1 MIIDEK
7 EDFIMFRNPGGKIKS
22 YAKVL
27 FWVGVVISII
37 IGVIEIGSSFVA
49 AAYSYQGSFGTILL
63 GILGGVLTVAIGTL
77 ISWLAVL
84 TLYAFGT
91 LVENSDEL
99 VRLNGGIPSGD
110 KTAEKIE
117 VPEKMHQTLH
127 NIQTEPVVKAAPE
140 KQAEEPV
147 EEVNEEPAAEV
158 VDAHVEE
165 TEPVVEETP
174 AQEDTAVTEVND
186 KVCPNCGEHA
196 EKDAHF
202 CRKCGTKLD

>member
-1 MIIDEK
+1 
-7 EDFIMFRNPGGKIKS
+7 MFRNPGGKIKS

-27 FWVGVVISII
+27 FWIGVVISII

-63 GILGGVLTVAIGTL
+63 GILGGILTVAIGTL

-127 NIQTEPVVKAAPE
+127 NIQTEPVVKATPE
-140 KQAEEPV
+140 KQTEEPV
-147 EEVNEEPAAEV
+147 EEVKEEPAEV
-158 VDAHVEE
+158 VDAPVEE
-165 TEPVVEETP
+165 TSTVEEKSVEEN
-174 AQEDTAVTEVND
+174 AETEVND

>member
-1 MIIDEK
+1 
-7 EDFIMFRNPGGKIKS
+7 MFRNPGGKIKS

-27 FWVGVVISII
+27 FWIGVVISII

-63 GILGGVLTVAIGTL
+63 GILGGILTVAIGTL

-127 NIQTEPVVKAAPE
+127 NIQTEPVVKATPE
-140 KQAEEPV
+140 KQTEEPV
-147 EEVNEEPAAEV
+147 EEVKEEP
-158 VDAHVEE
+158 VEE
-165 TEPVVEETP
+165 TTPAVEETP
-174 AQEDTAVTEVND
+174 AQEDTALTEVNE

>member
-1 MIIDEK
+1 
-7 EDFIMFRNPGGKIKS
+7 MFRNPGGKIKS

-49 AAYSYQGSFGTILL
+49 AAYSYHGSFGTILL
-63 GILGGVLTVAIGTL
+63 GILGGILTVAIGTL

-117 VPEKMHQTLH
+117 VPEKVHQSLH
-127 NIQTEPVVKAAPE
+127 NIQTEPVVKATPE
-140 KQAEEPV
+140 KQTEEPV
-147 EEVNEEPAAEV
+147 EEVKEEPVEV
-158 VDAHVEE
+158 VDAPAEE
-165 TEPVVEETP
+165 TSTVEETP
-174 AQEDTAVTEVND
+174 TEEDTAETEMNE

>member
-1 MIIDEK
+1 
-7 EDFIMFRNPGGKIKS
+7 MFRNPGGKIKS

-27 FWVGVVISII
+27 FWIGVVISII

-49 AAYSYQGSFGTILL
+49 AAYSYQGSFSTILL
-63 GILGGVLTVAIGTL
+63 GILGGILTVAIGTL

-127 NIQTEPVVKAAPE
+127 NIQTEPVVKATPE
-140 KQAEEPV
+140 KQTEEPV
-147 EEVNEEPAAEV
+147 EEVKEEPAEV
-158 VDAHVEE
+158 VDAPVEE
-165 TEPVVEETP
+165 TSTADEKTVEEN
-174 AQEDTAVTEVND
+174 AETEMNE

>member
-1 MIIDEK
+1 
-7 EDFIMFRNPGGKIKS
+7 MFRNPGGKIKS

-27 FWVGVVISII
+27 FWIGVVISII

-63 GILGGVLTVAIGTL
+63 GILGGILTVAIGTL

-127 NIQTEPVVKAAPE
+127 NIQTEPVVKATPE
-140 KQAEEPV
+140 KQTEETV
-147 EEVNEEPAAEV
+147 EEVKEEPAEV
-158 VDAHVEE
+158 VDAPAEETSTVDEKTVEE
-165 TEPVVEETP
+165 KNAETEMNE
-174 AQEDTAVTEVND
+174 

>member
-1 MIIDEK
+1 
-7 EDFIMFRNPGGKIKS
+7 MFRNPGGKIKS

-27 FWVGVVISII
+27 FWIGVVISII

-49 AAYSYQGSFGTILL
+49 AAYSYHGSFGTILL
-63 GILGGVLTVAIGTL
+63 GILGGILTVAIGTL

-117 VPEKMHQTLH
+117 VPEKMHQSLH
-127 NIQTEPVVKAAPE
+127 NIQTEPVVKATPE
-140 KQAEEPV
+140 KQTEEPV
-147 EEVNEEPAAEV
+147 EEVKEEPAEV
-158 VDAHVEE
+158 VDAPVEE
-165 TEPVVEETP
+165 TPTVEETP
-174 AQEDTAVTEVND
+174 AQEDTAETEVNE

>member
-1 MIIDEK
+1 
-7 EDFIMFRNPGGKIKS
+7 MFRNPGGKIKS

-27 FWVGVVISII
+27 FWIGVVISII

-63 GILGGVLTVAIGTL
+63 GILGGILTVAIGTL

-127 NIQTEPVVKAAPE
+127 NIQTEPVVKATPE
-140 KQAEEPV
+140 KQTEEPV
-147 EEVNEEPAAEV
+147 EEVKEESAEV
-158 VDAHVEE
+158 VDAPVEE
-165 TEPVVEETP
+165 TAPAVEETP
-174 AQEDTAVTEVND
+174 AQEDTAETEVNE

>member
-1 MIIDEK
+1 
-7 EDFIMFRNPGGKIKS
+7 MFRNPGGKIKS

-27 FWVGVVISII
+27 FWIGVVISII

-49 AAYSYQGSFGTILL
+49 TAYSYHGSFCTILL
-63 GILGGVLTVAIGTL
+63 GILGGILTVAIGTL

-127 NIQTEPVVKAAPE
+127 NIQTEPVVKATPE
-140 KQAEEPV
+140 KQTEEPV
-147 EEVNEEPAAEV
+147 EEVKEEPAEV
-158 VDAHVEE
+158 VDAPVEE
-165 TEPVVEETP
+165 TAPAVEETP
-174 AQEDTAVTEVND
+174 AQEDTAVTEVNE

>member
-1 MIIDEK
+1 
-7 EDFIMFRNPGGKIKS
+7 MFRNPGGKIKS

-27 FWVGVVISII
+27 FWIGVVISII

-63 GILGGVLTVAIGTL
+63 GILGGILTVAIGTL

-117 VPEKMHQTLH
+117 VPEKVHQSLH
-127 NIQTEPVVKAAPE
+127 NIQTEPVVKATPE
-140 KQAEEPV
+140 KQTEEPV
-147 EEVNEEPAAEV
+147 EEVKEEPVEV
-158 VDAHVEE
+158 ADAPAEE
-165 TEPVVEETP
+165 TSTVEETP
-174 AQEDTAVTEVND
+174 TEEDTAETEMNE

>member
-1 MIIDEK
+1 
-7 EDFIMFRNPGGKIKS
+7 MFRNPGGKIKS

-27 FWVGVVISII
+27 FWIGVVISII

-63 GILGGVLTVAIGTL
+63 GILGGILTVAIGTL

-127 NIQTEPVVKAAPE
+127 NIQTEPVVKATPE
-140 KQAEEPV
+140 KQTEEPV
-147 EEVNEEPAAEV
+147 EEVKEEPAEV
-158 VDAHVEE
+158 VDAPVEE
-165 TEPVVEETP
+165 TAQAVEETP
-174 AQEDTAVTEVND
+174 TEEDTAETEVNE

>member
-1 MIIDEK
+1 
-7 EDFIMFRNPGGKIKS
+7 MFRNPGGKIKS

-27 FWVGVVISII
+27 FWIGVVISII

-63 GILGGVLTVAIGTL
+63 GILGGILTVAIGTL

-127 NIQTEPVVKAAPE
+127 NIQTEPVVKATPE
-140 KQAEEPV
+140 KQTEEPV
-147 EEVNEEPAAEV
+147 EEVKEEPAEV
-158 VDAHVEE
+158 VDA
-165 TEPVVEETP
+165 PVEETP
-174 AQEDTAVTEVND
+174 TADEKTVEENAETEMNE

>member
-1 MIIDEK
+1 
-7 EDFIMFRNPGGKIKS
+7 MFRNPGGKIKS

-99 VRLNGGIPSGD
+99 VRLNCCIPSGD
-110 KTAEKIE
+110 KTAEKITFSIH
-117 VPEKMHQTLH
+117 K
-127 NIQTEPVVKAAPE
+127 
-140 KQAEEPV
+140 
-147 EEVNEEPAAEV
+147 
-158 VDAHVEE
+158 
-165 TEPVVEETP
+165 
-174 AQEDTAVTEVND
+174 
-186 KVCPNCGEHA
+186 
-196 EKDAHF
+196 
-202 CRKCGTKLD
+202 

>member
-1 MIIDEK
+1 
-7 EDFIMFRNPGGKIKS
+7 MFRNPGGKIKS

-27 FWVGVVISII
+27 FWIGVVISII

-63 GILGGVLTVAIGTL
+63 GIIGGILTVAIGTL

-127 NIQTEPVVKAAPE
+127 NIQTEPVVKATPE
-140 KQAEEPV
+140 KQTEEPV
-147 EEVNEEPAAEV
+147 EEVKEEPASEV
-158 VDAHVEE
+158 VDAPAEE
-165 TEPVVEETP
+165 TSTVEKTP
-174 AQEDTAVTEVND
+174 TEEDTAVTEAND

>member
-1 MIIDEK
+1 
-7 EDFIMFRNPGGKIKS
+7 MFRNPGGKIKS

-27 FWVGVVISII
+27 FWIGVVISII

-49 AAYSYQGSFGTILL
+49 AAYSYQGSFDTILL
-63 GILGGVLTVAIGTL
+63 GIIGGILTVAIGTL

-127 NIQTEPVVKAAPE
+127 NIQTEPVVKATPE
-140 KQAEEPV
+140 KQTEEPV
-147 EEVNEEPAAEV
+147 EEVKEEPAAEV
-158 VDAHVEE
+158 VDAPAEE
-165 TEPVVEETP
+165 TSTVEKTP
-174 AQEDTAVTEVND
+174 TEEDTAVTEAND

>member
-1 MIIDEK
+1 
-7 EDFIMFRNPGGKIKS
+7 MFRNPGGKIKS

-27 FWVGVVISII
+27 FWIGVVISII

-63 GILGGVLTVAIGTL
+63 GILGGILTVAIGTL

-84 TLYAFGT
+84 ALYAFGT

-127 NIQTEPVVKAAPE
+127 NIQTEPVVKATPE
-140 KQAEEPV
+140 KQTEEPV
-147 EEVNEEPAAEV
+147 EEVKEEPAEV
-158 VDAHVEE
+158 VDAPVEE
-165 TEPVVEETP
+165 TSTADEKTVEEN
-174 AQEDTAVTEVND
+174 AETEMNE

>member
-1 MIIDEK
+1 MK

-27 FWVGVVISII
+27 FWIGVVISII

-63 GILGGVLTVAIGTL
+63 GILGGILTVAIGTL

-127 NIQTEPVVKAAPE
+127 NIQTEPVVKATPE
-140 KQAEEPV
+140 KQTEEPV
-147 EEVNEEPAAEV
+147 EEVKEEPAEV
-158 VDAHVEE
+158 VDAPVEE
-165 TEPVVEETP
+165 TSTADEKTVEEN
-174 AQEDTAVTEVND
+174 AETEMNE

-196 EKDAHF
+196 EKEAHF

>member
-1 MIIDEK
+1 M
-7 EDFIMFRNPGGKIKS
+7 
-22 YAKVL
+22 
-27 FWVGVVISII
+27 
-37 IGVIEIGSSFVA
+37 
-49 AAYSYQGSFGTILL
+49 
-63 GILGGVLTVAIGTL
+63 TVAIGTL
-77 ISWLAVL
+77 ISGLAVL

-127 NIQTEPVVKAAPE
+127 NIQTEPVVKATPE
-140 KQAEEPV
+140 KQTEEPV
-147 EEVNEEPAAEV
+147 EEVKEEPAAEV
-158 VDAHVEE
+158 VDAPAEE
-165 TEPVVEETP
+165 TSTVEKTP
-174 AQEDTAVTEVND
+174 TEEDTAVTEAND

>member
-1 MIIDEK
+1 
-7 EDFIMFRNPGGKIKS
+7 MFRNPGGKIKS

-63 GILGGVLTVAIGTL
+63 GILGGILTVAIGTL

-110 KTAEKIE
+110 KTAEK
-117 VPEKMHQTLH
+117 MHQTLH
-127 NIQTEPVVKAAPE
+127 NIQTEPVVKATPE
-140 KQAEEPV
+140 KQTEEPV
-147 EEVNEEPAAEV
+147 EEVKEEPAEV
-158 VDAHVEE
+158 VDAPVEE
-165 TEPVVEETP
+165 TAPAVEETP
-174 AQEDTAVTEVND
+174 AQEDTAVTEVNE

>member
-1 MIIDEK
+1 MIIGEK

-49 AAYSYQGSFGTILL
+49 AAYSYHGSFGTILL
-63 GILGGVLTVAIGTL
+63 GILGGILTVAIGTL

-117 VPEKMHQTLH
+117 VPEKVHQSLH
-127 NIQTEPVVKAAPE
+127 NIQTEPVVKATPE
-140 KQAEEPV
+140 KQTEEP
-147 EEVNEEPAAEV
+147 AEV
-158 VDAHVEE
+158 VDAPAEETSTVDEKTVEE
-165 TEPVVEETP
+165 ENAETEMNE
-174 AQEDTAVTEVND
+174 

>member
-1 MIIDEK
+1 
-7 EDFIMFRNPGGKIKS
+7 MFRNPGGKIKS

-27 FWVGVVISII
+27 FWIGVVISII

-49 AAYSYQGSFGTILL
+49 AAYSYQSSFGTILL
-63 GILGGVLTVAIGTL
+63 GILGGILTVAIGTL

-127 NIQTEPVVKAAPE
+127 NIQTEPVVKATPE
-140 KQAEEPV
+140 KQTEEPV
-147 EEVNEEPAAEV
+147 EEVKEEPAEV
-158 VDAHVEE
+158 VDAPVEE
-165 TEPVVEETP
+165 TSTADEKTVEEN
-174 AQEDTAVTEVND
+174 AETEMNE

>member
-27 FWVGVVISII
+27 FWIGVVISII

-63 GILGGVLTVAIGTL
+63 GILGGILTVAIGTL

-127 NIQTEPVVKAAPE
+127 NIQTEPVVKATPE
-140 KQAEEPV
+140 KQTEEPV
-147 EEVNEEPAAEV
+147 EEVKEEPAEV
-158 VDAHVEE
+158 VDAPVEE
-165 TEPVVEETP
+165 TSTADEKTVEEN
-174 AQEDTAVTEVND
+174 AETEMNE